1 MGTLSS
7 SLQPYLLGSRVAAGS
22 LLSGIGAPGPCGGR
36 KAFASLLLR
45 EVELEGAGTWAGALT
60 ASTKVNATAIIV
72 ARIVNCDERLNQ
84 AIIKVFF
91 SKTGYF
97 DKNGRP
103 EL

>member
-1 MGTLSS
+1 MQ
-7 SLQPYLLGSRVAAGS
+7 SLPRFAPPVV
-22 LLSGIGAPGPCGGR
+22 LSGIGAPGPRGAR
-36 KAFASLLLR
+36 KAFSSLLLR
-45 EVELEGAGTWAGALT
+45 EVEFDGAGTWAGALT
-60 ASTKVNATAIIV
+60 ASTRVNATAIIV

-103 EL
+103 EI